1 MIIFKT
7 SFIIYQKIM
16 GYQGVNIDKWVF
28 RFDGSF
34 RIKSELLIRLTL
46 SLSDGE
52 FLAKMSRMYV
62 LQKQRL
68 QNKTRF
74 RDQYD
79 LF

>member
-1 MIIFKT
+1 
-7 SFIIYQKIM
+7 M